1 MEALLALDQAVLAAL
16 ARQGPATGR
25 GVAGRLGTRIPVYPV
40 LRRLEHERLVAS
52 RPLPG
57 STRRARLYRITGRG
71 AETLAA
77 LRLWLRAVHVQTETK
92 ADRTQGAPS
101 RRGCETTVTPIEGSH
116 IRDP

>member
-16 ARQGPATGR
+16 AHQGPATGR

-40 LRRLEHERLVAS
+40 LRRLEYERLVSS

-71 AETLAA
+71 AEALAV
-77 LRLWLRAVHVQTETK
+77 LRLWLTVVHAQTETK
-92 ADRTQGAPS
+92 ADRT
-101 RRGCETTVTPIEGSH
+101 
-116 IRDP
+116 